1 MCATL
6 GVAHQIAAKH
16 LSGPDRDTRAER
28 SLTQL
33 GRALALRPEHRVR
46 SKAFDHLGRARTHLV
61 VGEVAGAQ
69 EETGTALDFFAQV
82 GSVRVGDR
90 LLELHAE
97 AAPYATT
104 EEGRALR
111 ERIGFSVTGR

>member
-1 MCATL
+1 MAT
-6 GVAHQIAAKH
+6 
-16 LSGPDRDTRAER
+16 SR
-28 SLTQL
+28 
-33 GRALALRPEHRVR
+33 HR
-46 SKAFDHLGRARTHLV
+46 HH
-61 VGEVAGAQ
+61 
-69 EETGTALDFFAQV
+69 TALDFFAQL